1 MIKRIKFSVKTIS
14 KETALAYT
22 PHTRTH
28 AKHLAIKRL
37 TALRANY
44 IAAAFVHTTHARARV
59 HTHTAGY
66 KETNNACA
74 IFHTPN
80 TNTAH
85 CGQSSRCLRTHNT
98 CRHAHTRTHAHAHA
112 HEHARAH
119 AHPCTHACTQ
129 STQST
134 KNGYKDTNN
143 ACAIFLIVGVHTK
156 HVHGT
161 LRVNYV
167 VAAFAFREQLC
178 GDDFHTE
185 TLDRFSQLSEKES

>member
-1 MIKRIKFSVKTIS
+1 MCDIPYTKHEHGTLRAIKSLPSHTQHMQARAHT
-14 KETALAYT
+14 
-22 PHTRTH
+22 HTRT
-28 AKHLAIKRL
+28 R
-37 TALRANY
+37 
-44 IAAAFVHTTHARARV
+44 
-59 HTHTAGY
+59 
-66 KETNNACA
+66 
-74 IFHTPN
+74 
-80 TNTAH
+80 
-85 CGQSSRCLRTHNT
+85 
-98 CRHAHTRTHAHAHA
+98 TRT
-112 HEHARAH
+112 R
-119 AHPCTHACTQ
+119 T